1 MSDSTVVGAFV
12 TVVLAFLAIAKIML
26 GQATRDRDADRKGR
40 KELSQ
45 AIALMAKNS
54 NRVAEATVRSADE
67 AKQRNGHLAELVMQS
82 NENTRVLA
90 EKATKD
96 IIAAVGMQHIDVQK
110 VEHQTVTESKQV

>member
-1 MSDSTVVGAFV
+1 MNDTTTIGIFAGVVIS
-12 TVVLAFLAIAKIML
+12 FLGIAKVML
-26 GQATRDRDADRKGR
+26 NQATKDREADRKER
-40 KELSQ
+40 KELSL
-45 AIALMAKNS
+45 AISLMAKNS
-54 NRVAEATVRSADE
+54 NKVAEATVRSADE

-110 VEHQTVTESKQV
+110 VEHQTVTESKQG